1 MAMTVGKRR
10 LVLFALALVM
20 AGLAA
25 LLMKVYLDR
34 KTAELEARFADR
46 TEKTRV
52 VVPKRNLL
60 AGTRVDVGD
69 FAIRPMQADMVP
81 PDTVLPGDIDRAL
94 GQNLKIAL
102 PLGRPLL
109 WGYLS
114 SGATPSFSDM
124 LDEKRRA
131 LTIAVDELNSISGM
145 IRPADRIDL
154 FVIGQDPSGTPNAR
168 EEKIVN
174 PLLQDVLVKAT
185 GNIVRRETGQDG
197 KEYDRRYST
206 LTLDLLPDEIG
217 KVLIAQEN
225 GELKAALKRPEQD
238 DVNYRL
244 TRESDLWP
252 KEGKEADGKAG
263 VIFYVGGKGG
273 GMLKS
278 EMQPSANDLVGG
290 AMERMEREFS
300 ADEIVALSGR
310 QMRGAGPD
318 GENGEGAASPS
329 ENMTSG
335 Q

>member
-1 MAMTVGKRR
+1 MAMTAGKRR
-10 LVLFALALVM
+10 LLLFVMALAM

-25 LLMKVYLDR
+25 FVTKMYLDR
-34 KTAELEARFADR
+34 KTAELEARFVDR

-52 VVPKRNLL
+52 VVPRRNLP
-60 AGTRVDVGD
+60 AGTRVRTED
-69 FAIRPMQADMVP
+69 FAARPMQADMVP
-81 PDTVLPGDIDRAL
+81 PDTVLPGDIERAL
-94 GQNLKIAL
+94 GQSLKLAL

-114 SGATPSFSDM
+114 SGANPSFSDM

-154 FVIGQDPSGTPNAR
+154 FVVGSDPTGGPGAVR
-168 EEKIVN
+168 EGKVAN
-174 PLLQDVLVKAT
+174 PLLQDVRVKAT

-252 KEGKEADGKAG
+252 KEENGPDPEAG
-263 VIFYVGGKGG
+263 VVFYIGGKSDGV
-273 GMLKS
+273 LKS
-278 EMQPSANDLVGG
+278 EMQPPADGLVVG
-290 AMERMEREFS
+290 AAARRGMALS
-300 ADEIVALSGR
+300 ADGIMDMRAR
-310 QMRGAGPD
+310 QTRSVPQG
-318 GENGEGAASPS
+318 GEG
-329 ENMTSG
+329 EGTGNR
-335 Q
+335 